1 MRAHAQAQPVAYMR
15 NNMSAFVTLDEFKAI
30 EGVSYSV
37 EQDLRAENLLSLMS
51 DLIRNEGKAIGI
63 DVDARAAA
71 DSAYESVVKLV
82 TCDATA
88 RAMRQS
94 TTDTPLSQESQSG
107 LGYSWSGTYA
117 IPGGGV
123 AMSLM
128 NNERKLLGFRRQRYG
143 VMEIWEGSKD
153 AQ

>member
-1 MRAHAQAQPVAYMR
+1 
-15 NNMSAFVTLDEFKAI
+15 MSAFVTLEEFKAI
-30 EGVSYSV
+30 EGVTYSV
-37 EQDLRAENLLSLMS
+37 EQDLRADNLLSLMS
-51 DLIRNEGKAIGI
+51 DLIRTEGKKFGV
-63 DVDARAAA
+63 DVDARIAQ

-94 TTDTPLSQESQSG
+94 TTGDALSQESQSA
-107 LGYSWSGTYA
+107 LGYTWSGTYA

-143 VMEIWEGSKD
+143 VMEIWDASKD
-153 AQ
+153 EQ